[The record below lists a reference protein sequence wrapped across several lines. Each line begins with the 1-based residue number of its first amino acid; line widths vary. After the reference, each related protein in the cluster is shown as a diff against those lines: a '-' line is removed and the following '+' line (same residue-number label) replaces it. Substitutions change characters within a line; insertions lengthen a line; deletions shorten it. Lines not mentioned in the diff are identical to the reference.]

1 MEAVNSVQVH
11 SKLVHCP
18 LTYETQQNFQQAR
31 SAVWTTEGM
40 EKLCVFNIDQDLV
53 ICNVLLVVVVVF
65 FFLLV
70 INTLHGE

>member
-1 MEAVNSVQVH
+1 M
-11 SKLVHCP
+11 
-18 LTYETQQNFQQAR
+18 
-31 SAVWTTEGM
+31 
-40 EKLCVFNIDQDLV
+40 FNIDQDLV